1 MKIELNNVTHPEVDI
16 LAINLANKT
25 VDFKDVDGVCNAPY
39 SAAGEIPTEIELKAG
54 IEAVLGESLVI
65 PVAEN
70 ISTIKLV

>member
-1 MKIELNNVTHPEVDI
+1 MIISLSIERPDVEV
-16 LAINLANKT
+16 LAINIANKT
-25 VDFKDVDGVCNAPY
+25 VDFKDVDGVCNCPY
-39 SAAGEIPTEIELKAG
+39 VSEEDIPTEAELKAG